1 METDLFGQTAPPP
14 ASSFAKR
21 QAVMHR
27 RHGTADGK
35 RCADCVHLIRTC
47 NGRRSYYKCAWI
59 PTGGQVMTVTMIVVC
74 LAIGLIWI
82 ATRRRR

>member
-47 NGRRSYYKCAWI
+47 NGRRSYYKCARYGISRSDATDWR
-59 PTGGQVMTVTMIVVC
+59 VNA
-74 LAIGLIWI
+74 LACGLW
-82 ATRRRR
+82 AAKE